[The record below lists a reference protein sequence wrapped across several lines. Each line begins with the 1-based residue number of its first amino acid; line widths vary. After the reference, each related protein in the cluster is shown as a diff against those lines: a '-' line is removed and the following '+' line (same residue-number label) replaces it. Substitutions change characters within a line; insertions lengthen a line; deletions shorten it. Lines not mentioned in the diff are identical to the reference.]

1 MRQYEQERRRE
12 EGRKGREGGRGRE
25 GRGEGKRSFTVNGYT
40 LIERERQRL
49 AVCLGFF

>member
-12 EGRKGREGGRGRE
+12 EGRKGGREGGRE